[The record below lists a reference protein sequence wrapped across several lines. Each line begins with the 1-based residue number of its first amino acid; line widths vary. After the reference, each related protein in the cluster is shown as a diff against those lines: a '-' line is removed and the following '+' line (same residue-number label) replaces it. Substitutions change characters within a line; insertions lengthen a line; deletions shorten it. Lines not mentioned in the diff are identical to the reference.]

1 MFAYKFRIYPNKEQ
15 EQLIQKTFGC
25 VRFVYNFYLDKRISA
40 YKEEQKTLSYYD
52 CNNDCN
58 RQLKN
63 ECEWLREVDKFAIS
77 NSIINLDMAYKN
89 FFRDKQVGFPK
100 FKSKK
105 NNRKAYTTTHS
116 GNNIAIVGNAIK
128 LPKLKFVKSKIHREV
143 LGRILNATISQ
154 NPSGKYY
161 VSIITD
167 YESNKLEPTG
177 SFIGLDLGLKDFA
190 IDSNGNKFANHKFL
204 TKSLKK
210 LARVQKRLSR
220 KPSDSSNHN
229 KARKQVA
236 RVYEKVANQQN
247 DFCHKLSKRIIEEND
262 IVCIEDLKIQNMVK
276 NHKLAQSISQSCW
289 GKFCQYLEYKA
300 KWYGKVI
307 QRVGTFF
314 ASSQT
319 CSNCGYKYAE
329 TKNLS
334 IRQWVCPN
342 CNLTHDRDINAS
354 KNILQEGLRLLEV

>member
-1 MFAYKFRIYPNKEQ
+1 M
-15 EQLIQKTFGC
+15 
-25 VRFVYNFYLDKRISA
+25 
-40 YKEEQKTLSYYD
+40 
-52 CNNDCN
+52 NN
-58 RQLKN
+58 
-63 ECEWLREVDKFAIS
+63 
-77 NSIINLDMAYKN
+77 
-89 FFRDKQVGFPK
+89 
-100 FKSKK
+100 
-105 NNRKAYTTTHS
+105 
-116 GNNIAIVGNAIK
+116 
-128 LPKLKFVKSKIHREV
+128 
-143 LGRILNATISQ
+143 
-154 NPSGKYY
+154 
-161 VSIITD
+161 
-167 YESNKLEPTG
+167 
-177 SFIGLDLGLKDFA
+177 LDLGLKDFA

-229 KARKQVA
+229 KARIQVA

-247 DFCHKLSKRIIEEND
+247 DFCHKLSKQIIEEND

-276 NHKLAQSISQSCW
+276 NHKLARSISQSCW

-319 CSNCGYKYAE
+319 CSNCGYKYTG